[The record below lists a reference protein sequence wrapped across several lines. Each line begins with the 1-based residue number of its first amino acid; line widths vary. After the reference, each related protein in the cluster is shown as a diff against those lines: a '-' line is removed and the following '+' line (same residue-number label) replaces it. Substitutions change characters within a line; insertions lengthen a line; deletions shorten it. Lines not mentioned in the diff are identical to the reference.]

1 MGLSDAGEVDFCRR
15 ERGLS
20 ALAWLEALILG
31 LIQGLTE
38 FLPVSSDGHLA
49 LGQALFDHLRSSRRS
64 GSDKLLLDII
74 LHLGTLVA
82 VLIYYRNWFLPIFK
96 RNQDGLSATE
106 EMAADLVPQ
115 SRPELLRVTLLAIV
129 ATLPTGVVGLVLKKA
144 FEQAHDSLYAAA
156 IGFWVTAA
164 VLWLCQKL
172 PGGGKGMK
180 ETTFFDAFL
189 IGLAQ
194 SLAPLPGVSRS
205 GMTIAAA
212 LGRGLSPAWAAVFSL
227 WISLPAIGGALVM
240 ELKDLIETPD
250 IDKSLLKMGLVGA
263 VVSGIVGYFAILWLV
278 RVVRARRLE
287 IFSIYL
293 VLLGVAVLGWAFY
306 RN

>member
-1 MGLSDAGEVDFCRR
+1 MTAIE
-15 ERGLS
+15 
-20 ALAWLEALILG
+20 WLEALILG

-49 LGQALFDHLRSSRRS
+49 LGQALFDHLRGEHRS

-82 VLIYYRNWFLPIFK
+82 VLVYYREWFRPIFQK
-96 RNQDGLSATE
+96 PAENKAISAGLAGDVGPRTRAE
-106 EMAADLVPQ
+106 FI
-115 SRPELLRVTLLAIV
+115 RVTLLAVV
-129 ATLPTGVVGLVLKKA
+129 ATLPTGIVGLALKKA

-156 IGFWVTAA
+156 IGFWVTAG
-164 VLWLCQKL
+164 VLWLCQKM
-172 PGGGKGMK
+172 PGGGKGRA
-180 ETTFFDAFL
+180 ETTFTDAFL

-240 ELKDLIETPD
+240 EGKDLLESPEINT
-250 IDKSLLKMGLVGA
+250 SLLKMGAAGA
-263 VVSGIVGYFAILWLV
+263 VVAGIVGYFAILWLV
-278 RVVRARRLE
+278 RVVKARRLQ
-287 IFSIYL
+287 IFSAY
-293 VLLGVAVLGWAFY
+293 LLGLGVVVLAWAYFSG
-306 RN
+306 RG